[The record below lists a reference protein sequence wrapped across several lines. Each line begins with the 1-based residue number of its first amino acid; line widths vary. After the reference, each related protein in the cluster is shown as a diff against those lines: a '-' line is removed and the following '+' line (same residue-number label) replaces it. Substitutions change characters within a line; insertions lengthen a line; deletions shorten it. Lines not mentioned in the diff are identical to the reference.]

1 MSFMEHRLTTLY
13 TLVPLFCI
21 FKWDVLEKIHNLM
34 RITIIRFILI
44 IYYTV
49 SIENIII
56 SRNDIEKNIN
66 ICQMAY
72 IRGRRGL
79 RLVFNMLQQRV
90 VGQRVITERSQHK
103 ARTFKKSQ
111 IVMFYFVSTIKSINI
126 AYTISLH
133 STAYSHIL

>member
-1 MSFMEHRLTTLY
+1 
-13 TLVPLFCI
+13 
-21 FKWDVLEKIHNLM
+21 
-34 RITIIRFILI
+34 
-44 IYYTV
+44 
-49 SIENIII
+49 
-56 SRNDIEKNIN
+56 
-66 ICQMAY
+66 MAY

>member
-1 MSFMEHRLTTLY
+1 
-13 TLVPLFCI
+13 
-21 FKWDVLEKIHNLM
+21 
-34 RITIIRFILI
+34 
-44 IYYTV
+44 
-49 SIENIII
+49 
-56 SRNDIEKNIN
+56 
-66 ICQMAY
+66 MAY

-133 STAYSHIL
+133 STAYSHILNNSYNTTTATNNRYIFLPITYIGI